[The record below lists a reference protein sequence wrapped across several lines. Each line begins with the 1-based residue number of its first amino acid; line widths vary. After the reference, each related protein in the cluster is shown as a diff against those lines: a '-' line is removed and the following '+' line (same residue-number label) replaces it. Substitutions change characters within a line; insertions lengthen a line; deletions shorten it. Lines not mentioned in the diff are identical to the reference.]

1 MSQPEKDGL
10 YAQMNTN
17 KGTILIDLEFE
28 KTPLTVTN
36 FVGLAE
42 GLIQNQAKGAGERY
56 YDGLSFHRVIPD
68 FMVQGGDPEGSGRGG
83 PGYQFPDEFDAS
95 LKHDVPGV
103 LSMANA
109 GPGTN
114 GSQFFITHVATP
126 WLDNKHTVFGKVLEG
141 QDVVNAIA
149 QGDSIESLNILKVGS
164 AAEAFVANDETFKA
178 LLDGLGAKEAEAQ
191 KAAQAGELAL
201 IESKWPDAKLDDNG
215 IRNIVTAE
223 GEGDCPPKGS
233 NIEAHYSGYLL
244 DGTKFDSSVDRG
256 QTFNFT
262 VGGGQVIQ
270 GWDIT
275 FLGMKKGEKRTI
287 ILPPELAYG
296 ASGAGG
302 VIPPNA
308 FLVFDVELVNF

>member
-17 KGTILIDLEFE
+17 KGTILINLEFE

-42 GLIQNQAKGAGERY
+42 GLINNEAKGAGEKY
-56 YDGLSFHRVIPD
+56 YDGLTFHRVIPD
-68 FMVQGGDPEGSGRGG
+68 FMVQGGDPEGSGRGD
-83 PGYQFPDEFDAS
+83 PGYKFPDEFDAS
-95 LKHDVPGV
+95 LTHDVPGI
-103 LSMANA
+103 LSMANS

-141 QDVVNAIA
+141 QDIVDSIA
-149 QGDSIESLNILKVGS
+149 QGDSIENLIILRVGA
-164 AAEAFVANDETFKA
+164 AAEAFVANDEAFKA
-178 LLDGLGAKEAEAQ
+178 LLGGLGAKEEEAK
-191 KAAQAGELAL
+191 KAAQAGELEL
-201 IESKWPDAKLDDNG
+201 IESKWPGAKLDDNG
-215 IRNIVTAE
+215 IRYIVTAE

-233 NIEAHYSGYLL
+233 NIEAHYSGFLL
-244 DGTKFDSSVDRG
+244 DGTKFDSSLDRG

-270 GWDIT
+270 GWDLS
-275 FLGMKKGEKRTI
+275 FLSMKKGEKRTI

-296 ASGAGG
+296 AAGAGG

-308 FLVFDVELVNF
+308 FLAFDVELVNF